1 MTTVIEQLLNC
12 PLTPSEM
19 VSVTRTIQQVKPNGA
34 ETTIKVNVGEFKVFV
49 SPPDT
54 LNKNDGA
61 ILEQLLA
68 GNKTRKV
75 YMMYGLC
82 PDIKDGDTV
91 YRGQTDKAYYE
102 VKIVGYHG
110 DSFNMPEIRHHKCY
124 IVYKDNQ
131 KPQIIIKL

>member
-1 MTTVIEQLLNC
+1 MTTIIEELLAS

-19 VSVTRTIQQVKPNGA
+19 VTVTRTVAKVEDNGA
-34 ETTIKVNVGEFKVFV
+34 ETTTKVNVGEFKVFV

-61 ILEQLLA
+61 ILQSLLA
-68 GNKTRKV
+68 GNKSRKV

-91 YRGQTDKAYYE
+91 YRGQTDKGYYE

-110 DSFNMPEIRHHKCY
+110 NSFNMPEIRHHKCY

-131 KPQIIIKL
+131 KA

>member
-1 MTTVIEQLLNC
+1 MPTVIEQLLAC
-12 PLTPSEM
+12 PLTPREQIT
-19 VSVTRTIQQVKPNGA
+19 VTRIETFNKENGA
-34 ETTIKVNVGEFKVFV
+34 EGTKKVNVGEFTVFV

-61 ILEQLLA
+61 ILESLLK

-75 YMMYGLC
+75 YMVYGLMNG
-82 PDIKDGDTV
+82 IKDGDTV
-91 YRGQTDKAYYE
+91 YRAQTDKAYYE

-110 DSFNMPEIRHHKCY
+110 ESFNAPEIRHHKCY

-131 KPQIIIKL
+131 KG

>member
-1 MTTVIEQLLNC
+1 MTTVIEQLLAC
-12 PLTPSEM
+12 PLTPKEQ
-19 VSVTRTIQQVKPNGA
+19 VTVTRNSTTVKENGS
-34 ETTIKVNVGEFKVFV
+34 ESVSKVNVGTFSVFV

-61 ILEQLLA
+61 ILEQLMA

-91 YRGQTDKAYYE
+91 YRSQTDKAYYE

-110 DSFNMPEIRHHKCY
+110 ESFNLPEIRHHKCY

-131 KPQIIIKL
+131 KP

>member
-1 MTTVIEQLLNC
+1 MTTIIEQLLAC
-12 PLTPSEM
+12 PLTPKEQ
-19 VSVTRTIQQVKPNGA
+19 VTVTRTETYTKPNGA
-34 ETTIKVNVGEFKVFV
+34 DGTRKVSVGEFSVFV

-61 ILEQLLA
+61 ILEQLMA

-82 PDIKDGDTV
+82 SGIKDGDTV
-91 YRGQTDKAYYE
+91 YRSQTDKAYYE

-131 KPQIIIKL
+131 RP

>member
-1 MTTVIEQLLNC
+1 MTTVIEELLNS
-12 PLTPSEM
+12 PLTPSE
-19 VSVTRTIQQVKPNGA
+19 VVTVTRTIQQVKPNGA

-61 ILEQLLA
+61 ILQSLLA
-68 GNKTRKV
+68 GNKSRKV

-91 YRGQTDKAYYE
+91 YRGQTDKGYYE

-110 DSFNMPEIRHHKCY
+110 NSFNLPEIRHHKCY

-131 KPQIIIKL
+131 RA

>member
-1 MTTVIEQLLNC
+1 MATIIEQLLAS
-12 PLTPSEM
+12 PLTPREQ
-19 VSVTRTIQQVKPNGA
+19 VTVTRTITQTKSNGA
-34 ETTIKVNVGEFKVFV
+34 DSTMKVNVGEFTVFV

-61 ILEQLLA
+61 ILQSLMA
-68 GNKTRKV
+68 GNKYRKV

-82 PDIKDGDTV
+82 PDIQAGDTV

-110 DSFNMPEIRHHKCY
+110 ESFNMPEIRHHKCY

-131 KPQIIIKL
+131 KN

>member
-1 MTTVIEQLLNC
+1 MTTIIEQLLAC
-12 PLTPSEM
+12 PLTPREQ
-19 VSVTRTIQQVKPNGA
+19 VTVTRNQTTVKSNGA
-34 ETTIKVNVGEFKVFV
+34 EKVTKVSVGDFTVFV

-61 ILEQLLA
+61 ILEQLME

-75 YMMYGLC
+75 YMMYGYC
-82 PDIKDGDTV
+82 PNIKEGDTV
-91 YRGQTDKAYYE
+91 YRGQTDKSYYE

-110 DSFNMPEIRHHKCY
+110 ESANMPEIRHHKCY

-131 KPQIIIKL
+131 QG

>member
-1 MTTVIEQLLNC
+1 MTTVIEELLAS
-12 PLTPSEM
+12 PLTPSE
-19 VSVTRTIQQVKPNGA
+19 VVTVTRTVETVKDNGA
-34 ETTIKVNVGEFKVFV
+34 ETVIKVNVGEFKVFV

-61 ILEQLLA
+61 ILQSLLA

-91 YRGQTDKAYYE
+91 YRGQTDKSYYE

-110 DSFNMPEIRHHKCY
+110 ESFNMPEIRHHKCY

-131 KPQIIIKL
+131 KP

>member
-1 MTTVIEQLLNC
+1 MTTIIEQLLVS

-19 VSVTRTIQQVKPNGA
+19 ITVTREITEVKPNGA
-34 ETTIKVNVGEFKVFV
+34 ETVIKVNVGEFKVFV

-61 ILEQLLA
+61 ILKRLMSGANTKE
-68 GNKTRKV
+68 V
-75 YMMYGLC
+75 YMIYTFA
-82 PDIKDGDTV
+82 PNVKDGDTV
-91 YRGQTDKAYYE
+91 YRREDGKYYE

-110 DSFNMPEIRHHKCY
+110 ESFNMPEIRHHKCY

-131 KPQIIIKL
+131 KV

>member
-1 MTTVIEQLLNC
+1 MTTIIEQLLAS
-12 PLTPSEM
+12 PLTPREQ
-19 VSVTRTIQQVKPNGA
+19 VTVTRTLKEVKPSGA
-34 ETTIKVNVGEFKVFV
+34 ETTIKVNVGEFTVFV

-68 GNKTRKV
+68 GNKARKV

-82 PDIKDGDTV
+82 PDIKVGDTV
-91 YRGQTDKAYYE
+91 YRGQTDKGYYE

-110 DSFNMPEIRHHKCY
+110 NSFNLPEIRHHKCY

-131 KPQIIIKL
+131 RP

>member
-1 MTTVIEQLLNC
+1 MTTVIEELLNS
-12 PLTPSEM
+12 PLTPSE
-19 VSVTRTIQQVKPNGA
+19 VVTVTRTLEQVEDNGA
-34 ETTIKVNVGEFKVFV
+34 ETTVKVNVGEFKVFV

-61 ILEQLLA
+61 ILQSLLA
-68 GNKTRKV
+68 GNKSRKV

-91 YRGQTDKAYYE
+91 YRGQTDKGYYE

-110 DSFNMPEIRHHKCY
+110 NSFNLPEIRHHKCY

-131 KPQIIIKL
+131 KA

>member
-1 MTTVIEQLLNC
+1 MTTIIEQLLAC
-12 PLTPSEM
+12 PLTPKEQ
-19 VSVTRTIQQVKPNGA
+19 VTVTRTEQTVKPSGA
-34 ETTIKVNVGEFKVFV
+34 ETTTKVTVGDFTVFV

-61 ILEQLLA
+61 ILQSLME
-68 GNKTRKV
+68 GNQTRKV

-82 PDIKDGDTV
+82 NGIKDGDTV
-91 YRGQTDKAYYE
+91 YRSQTDKSYYE

-110 DSFNMPEIRHHKCY
+110 DSYNMPEIRHHKCY

-131 KPQIIIKL
+131 RP

>member
-1 MTTVIEQLLNC
+1 MAITLIEQLLNC
-12 PLTPSEM
+12 PLTPSE
-19 VSVTRTIQQVKPNGA
+19 VITVTRTINQTKSNGA

-75 YMMYGLC
+75 YMVYGFC
-82 PDIKDGDTV
+82 PGIKDGDTV
-91 YRGQTDKAYYE
+91 YRGQTDKSYYE

-110 DSFNMPEIRHHKCY
+110 DSYNMPEIRHHKCY

-131 KPQIIIKL
+131 PK

>member
-1 MTTVIEQLLNC
+1 MPTIIEQLLSC
-12 PLTPSEM
+12 PLTPREQIT
-19 VSVTRTIQQVKPNGA
+19 VTRTIQQVKPNGA
-34 ETTIKVNVGEFKVFV
+34 ETTIKVNVGEFTVFV

-61 ILEQLLA
+61 ILEQLMA

-75 YMMYGLC
+75 YMVYGLMEG
-82 PDIKDGDTV
+82 IKDGDTI

-110 DSFNMPEIRHHKCY
+110 ESFNQPEIRHHKIY
-124 IVYKDNQ
+124 MVYKDNQ
-131 KPQIIIKL
+131 RA

>member
-1 MTTVIEQLLNC
+1 MTTIIEQLLNC
-12 PLTPSEM
+12 PLTPKEQ
-19 VSVTRTIQQVKPNGA
+19 VTVTRTETYVKSNGS
-34 ETTIKVNVGEFKVFV
+34 EGTRKVTVGDFTVFV

-110 DSFNMPEIRHHKCY
+110 ESFNMPEIRHHKCY

-131 KPQIIIKL
+131 KP

>member
-1 MTTVIEQLLNC
+1 MTTVIEQLLAC
-12 PLTPSEM
+12 PLTPKEQIT
-19 VSVTRTIQQVKPNGA
+19 VTRSKTTTKPNGA
-34 ETTIKVNVGEFKVFV
+34 DIVEKVNVGEFTVFV

-61 ILEQLLA
+61 ILEQLMA

-75 YMMYGLC
+75 YMVYGLMTG
-82 PDIKDGDTV
+82 IKDGDTV
-91 YRGQTDKAYYE
+91 YRGQTDKGYYE

-110 DSFNMPEIRHHKCY
+110 ESFNLPEIRHHKCY

-131 KPQIIIKL
+131 RE